1 MEEIEM
7 QSGAG
12 HTNSTAAA
20 PDLDWSQVAE
30 TVRMLNLAVAQI
42 AMAMHEGEDSVEAL
56 TGSFTGMVENV
67 DRIAATMVAP
77 GADVS
82 EAVQSAV
89 LGRCAAVQSGVQQ
102 GIVAF
107 QFYDRLS
114 QRLDHVRF
122 ALAALADLVA
132 DKSRLFNPAEWDG
145 LQQHIRGRYSMQ
157 EEQDMFEALLAGA
170 SVDEALERVRQRLHQ
185 GDINDIEL
193 F

>member
-1 MEEIEM
+1 
-7 QSGAG
+7 
-12 HTNSTAAA
+12 
-20 PDLDWSQVAE
+20 
-30 TVRMLNLAVAQI
+30 
-42 AMAMHEGEDSVEAL
+42 MAMHEGEDSVGAL
-56 TGSFTGMVENV
+56 TSSFTGMVDNV
-67 DRIAATMVAP
+67 DRIAETVVAAD
-77 GADVS
+77 ADVS
-82 EAVQSAV
+82 EGVQSAV
-89 LGRCAAVQSGVQQ
+89 LGRCAAVQSGMQQ

-122 ALAALADLVA
+122 ALAALSELVA
-132 DKSRLFNPAEWDG
+132 DKSRLFNPAEWAR

-170 SVDEALERVRQRLHQ
+170 TVEQALERVRQRLHE